1 MKGVGNDASAPPTAD
16 ALETVHKE
24 AHAGSETAAER
35 GISAPAG
42 PGPEQSVPAGPL
54 SRLLSKISADPTEIL
69 QALEDLGKI
78 ISERVLREI
87 RGFRRD
93 FETRL
98 ESMETRSDARHDVQD
113 GKIDTLRSEMKGLR
127 AELNGLR
134 AELNGL
140 RLELRLLMGLVA
152 LLIVV
157 LGALAGMGIV
167 DRFGTDRVVD
177 SPPSLEVQA
186 PQAEAEESVS
196 ELGSPPPD
204 SAPAEEDAD
213 RPEEDPPE
221 GSDPTLPSARLPT
234 LGAKESA
241 APLQPSRPAGRRA
254 YSRSCYRLGV
264 SETA

>member
-1 MKGVGNDASAPPTAD
+1 MKGVGNDASAPSTAD
-16 ALETVHKE
+16 ALETVPKE
-24 AHAGSETAAER
+24 PHAGPETAAER
-35 GISAPAG
+35 SVSDPAG

-78 ISERVLREI
+78 ISERVLREF

-93 FETRL
+93 FETRLESMETRFETRL

-127 AELNGLR
+127 AEV
-134 AELNGL
+134 NGL
-140 RLELRLLMGLVA
+140 RLEIRLLMGLVA

-186 PQAEAEESVS
+186 AQAEAEESVS
-196 ELGSPPPD
+196 ELGSQPPD

-213 RPEEDPPE
+213 RTEADPPE
-221 GSDPTLPSARLPT
+221 EPEPTLPSAR
-234 LGAKESA
+234 
-241 APLQPSRPAGRRA
+241 
-254 YSRSCYRLGV
+254 
-264 SETA
+264 